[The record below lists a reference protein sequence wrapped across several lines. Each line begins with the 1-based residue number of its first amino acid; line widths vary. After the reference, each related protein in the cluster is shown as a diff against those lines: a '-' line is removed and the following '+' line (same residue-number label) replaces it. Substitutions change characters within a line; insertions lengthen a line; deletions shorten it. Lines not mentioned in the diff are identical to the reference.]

1 MLGEEAAR
9 TRTMLQL
16 SNPVR
21 EFRLKT
27 VDTVRRVL
35 RDGDFDEF
43 EQILLRFW
51 LHRAGCPPGQKQNE
65 FEKSSKEVRNGVIT
79 NWDDMSRLWRHAFSQ
94 LGVTNYEEHKVH
106 QNQHMLWTFRSPFV
120 EINQR
125 SRIANVRLI
134 LLIV

>member
-35 RDGDFDEF
+35 RGGDFDEF
-43 EQILLRFW
+43 EKILLRFW
-51 LHRAGCPPGQKQNE
+51 LHRAGCPPGQKQNV
-65 FEKSSKEVRNGVIT
+65 FEK
-79 NWDDMSRLWRHAFSQ
+79 
-94 LGVTNYEEHKVH
+94 
-106 QNQHMLWTFRSPFV
+106 
-120 EINQR
+120 
-125 SRIANVRLI
+125 
-134 LLIV
+134 